1 MQAYRQAAKLVP
13 DIEFRAYKLQQQR
26 YQQQQR
32 QALVRGHR
40 LRSKHTLKH
49 ITLTCCAAAHYTA
62 SASSKTASSSPLL
75 LSTPQLFSFHPL
87 HLLTYQDVAHAR
99 DGDVAARHAEEN
111 AEVEDIVES
120 LSRMTLAVQPRGD
133 MPTGGHIS
141 QLPREVLLHIFAD
154 TVRPLGDTHSIG
166 QIAGVCRYFFMLV
179 QDDRLWTLV
188 AQRLHRPCPKSCQPY
203 SSWRELYFDMPRPL
217 WHGVYVSKLSY
228 VRPGE
233 QVGLCLEAPVG
244 APAVCQAI

>member
-1 MQAYRQAAKLVP
+1 M
-13 DIEFRAYKLQQQR
+13 
-26 YQQQQR
+26 
-32 QALVRGHR
+32 
-40 LRSKHTLKH
+40 
-49 ITLTCCAAAHYTA
+49 
-62 SASSKTASSSPLL
+62 
-75 LSTPQLFSFHPL
+75 
-87 HLLTYQDVAHAR
+87 
-99 DGDVAARHAEEN
+99 RHAEEN
-111 AEVEDIVES
+111 DEVEDIVES

-166 QIAGVCRYFFMLV
+166 QLAGVCRYFFMLV

-233 QVGLCLEAPVG
+233 QVGFG
-244 APAVCQAI
+244 FGSSPAVCQAI